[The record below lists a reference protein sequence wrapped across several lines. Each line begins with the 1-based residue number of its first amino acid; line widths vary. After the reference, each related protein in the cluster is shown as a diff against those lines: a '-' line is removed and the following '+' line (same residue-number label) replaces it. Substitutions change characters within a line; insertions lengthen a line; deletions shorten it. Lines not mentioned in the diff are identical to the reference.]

1 MEQKKQTTKNY
12 REVQI
17 GSTLYR
23 VTSIFKGEKD
33 FGKTL
38 EEAAVR
44 KAMMDFSKKSATT

>member
-1 MEQKKQTTKNY
+1 MEQKKQITKTY

-38 EEAAVR
+38 EEVAVR
-44 KAMMDFSKKSATT
+44 KAMTDSAKKTATA